1 MSDPEALYPI
11 REISRL
17 TGVTPITLRAWER
30 RYELIEPVRT
40 DSGHRL
46 YTQSHVDFI
55 KNAVE
60 LTKQGIPISKV
71 KGVLEERKEQKKT
84 VRSSEDI
91 NFVTEIITAC
101 HHYDFIEIQQL
112 VEQAFVDLLEEQVNQ
127 VLIEVSLQLQ
137 DADAATKVI
146 WNSVVIPL
154 LSSRIRQGRRLL
166 DKIGRKNI
174 YVETL
179 QDDQGVIQRIM
190 SNLFLKTGYN
200 PMLGCHVSSTELLDV
215 LKNLHCQAM
224 VLILPDCSQ
233 EQFDTWK
240 QWSKQHASI
249 EFYLATANSN
259 LSSTSLNFKVIPLG
273 KEHATLS

>member
-71 KGVLEERKEQKKT
+71 KGVLEERNEIKKT

-91 NFVTEIITAC
+91 DFVVEIIAAC
-101 HHYDFIEIQQL
+101 HNYDFIEIQQL
-112 VEQAFVDLLEEQVNQ
+112 VEQVFVDLLDEQVNQ
-127 VLIEVSLQLQ
+127 VLIEVSLQLHES
-137 DADAATKVI
+137 DAASKVI

-166 DKIGRKNI
+166 DKVSRKNI
-174 YVETL
+174 YVETM
-179 QDDQGVIQRIM
+179 QGGQGVLQRIM

-200 PMLGCHVSSTELLDV
+200 PMLGERVSSTDLVDV
-215 LKNLHCQAM
+215 LKKLHCQAI

-233 EQFDTWK
+233 EQFHNWK
-240 QWSKQHASI
+240 KWSKEHASI

-273 KEHATLS
+273 IEHESMA